1 MAATQGAPGASLVS
15 LVTASLRN
23 DRHLHVRD
31 EARTPEEGET
41 PVWERRDIFSSA
53 SSFPRAR
60 PSVTASPSPTTTPA
74 PGLPDRVHI
83 ASASSSD
90 RRSVARGDAH
100 VGPPGDDTRAAGA
113 HPQPVH
119 SYFARQLEGCG
130 DRPAHALEMLRD
142 AAAYLRRNR
151 LVEMKKAAKAEAT
164 RKRLHSLLE
173 AGEALSERNFPGLA
187 YKGSA
192 HATGP
197 EESSG
202 ERELRRLFPGGA
214 LYVDDRPRAMLSNAR
229 SSFDDDDDDEEDE
242 EDTEDEDSEGET
254 EDVKTEKETEFV
266 THTEPPKQLPKRRE
280 RPNESATA
288 AAARY
293 ANSAVPTAPPRALP
307 FITGGIQVIAIGSV
321 VPELSGRF
329 SAQSKYVLP
338 LGFTTRRRYTSSMD
352 PTRKVWYESRVCE
365 ASGNASGNAEAN
377 GNVTRGKREPTGF
390 VVVVSDVDEPSLTW
404 RGECVNSLPSILKYP
419 NTTQLLTTHPG
430 TSPQGTSPTHA
441 WQQVIAAVN
450 VRAMTRKK
458 PAVSGPQFLGEFI
471 LVSVWAIR
479 MMPCFVHRLVAA
491 GGCGGDR
498 EAARIRSLRRRH
510 EE

>member
-1 MAATQGAPGASLVS
+1 MAPAQGAPGASLVS

-23 DRHLHVRD
+23 ARHLH
-31 EARTPEEGET
+31 ARTPEEGET
-41 PVWERRDIFSSA
+41 PPCAGRRDIFSSASA

-60 PSVTASPSPTTTPA
+60 PSVTASPSPTTMPA

-100 VGPPGDDTRAAGA
+100 VGPPGDDTRAAGGKL
-113 HPQPVH
+113 PQPVH

-142 AAAYLRRNR
+142 APAYLRRNR

-187 YKGSA
+187 YTGNA

-197 EESSG
+197 ETSSG

-214 LYVDDRPRAMLSNAR
+214 LYVDERPRAMLSNVR
-229 SSFDDDDDDEEDE
+229 SSFDDDDEEDE

-254 EDVKTEKETEFV
+254 EDVKTEKETQLV
-266 THTEPPKQLPKRRE
+266 THAEPPPKLLPKRRE

-293 ANSAVPTAPPRALP
+293 ANSAVPTAPPRTLP
-307 FITGGIQVIAIGSV
+307 FIAGGIQVIAIGSV

-329 SAQSKYVLP
+329 SAQ
-338 LGFTTRRRYTSSMD
+338 
-352 PTRKVWYESRVCE
+352 
-365 ASGNASGNAEAN
+365 
-377 GNVTRGKREPTGF
+377 
-390 VVVVSDVDEPSLTW
+390 
-404 RGECVNSLPSILKYP
+404 
-419 NTTQLLTTHPG
+419 
-430 TSPQGTSPTHA
+430 
-441 WQQVIAAVN
+441 
-450 VRAMTRKK
+450 VRL
-458 PAVSGPQFLGEFI
+458 F
-471 LVSVWAIR
+471 
-479 MMPCFVHRLVAA
+479 
-491 GGCGGDR
+491 
-498 EAARIRSLRRRH
+498 
-510 EE
+510 

>member
-1 MAATQGAPGASLVS
+1 MS

-23 DRHLHVRD
+23 DRHLH
-31 EARTPEEGET
+31 ARMPEEGET
-41 PVWERRDIFSSA
+41 PPCAGRRDIFSSASA

-113 HPQPVH
+113 HPQQPVH

-142 AAAYLRRNR
+142 APAYLRRNR

-187 YKGSA
+187 YTGNA

-214 LYVDDRPRAMLSNAR
+214 LYVDERPRAMLSNAR
-229 SSFDDDDDDEEDE
+229 SSFDDDDEEDDE
-242 EDTEDEDSEGET
+242 EDTEGEDSEGET
-254 EDVKTEKETEFV
+254 EDVKTEKETQLV
-266 THTEPPKQLPKRRE
+266 THTEPPPKLLPKRRE

-293 ANSAVPTAPPRALP
+293 ANSAVPTAPPRTLP
-307 FITGGIQVIAIGSV
+307 FIAGGIQVIAIGSV

-365 ASGNASGNAEAN
+365 ASGNYSGNAETN

-404 RGECVNSLPSILKYP
+404 RGECVNSLPCILKYP
-419 NTTQLLTTHPG
+419 NTTQILTTHPG

-471 LVSVWAIR
+471 LVSVWAIELT
-479 MMPCFVHRLVAA
+479 PCFVLRFVAA
-491 GGCGGDR
+491 RGCGGDR

>member
-1 MAATQGAPGASLVS
+1 MS

-23 DRHLHVRD
+23 DRHLH
-31 EARTPEEGET
+31 ARTPEEGET
-41 PVWERRDIFSSA
+41 PPWERRDIFSAASA
-53 SSFPRAR
+53 SSYPRAR

-142 AAAYLRRNR
+142 APAYLRRNR

-187 YKGSA
+187 YTGNA

-214 LYVDDRPRAMLSNAR
+214 LYVDERPRAMLSEIR
-229 SSFDDDDDDEEDE
+229 SSFDGEEDEEDE

-254 EDVKTEKETEFV
+254 EEIKTEKETQFV
-266 THTEPPKQLPKRRE
+266 THTEPPPKLLPKRRE

-293 ANSAVPTAPPRALP
+293 ANSAVPTAPPRTLP
-307 FITGGIQVIAIGSV
+307 FIAGGIQVIAIGSV
-321 VPELSGRF
+321 IPELSGRF
-329 SAQSKYVLP
+329 SAQ
-338 LGFTTRRRYTSSMD
+338 
-352 PTRKVWYESRVCE
+352 
-365 ASGNASGNAEAN
+365 
-377 GNVTRGKREPTGF
+377 
-390 VVVVSDVDEPSLTW
+390 VS
-404 RGECVNSLPSILKYP
+404 I
-419 NTTQLLTTHPG
+419 
-430 TSPQGTSPTHA
+430 
-441 WQQVIAAVN
+441 
-450 VRAMTRKK
+450 
-458 PAVSGPQFLGEFI
+458 F
-471 LVSVWAIR
+471 
-479 MMPCFVHRLVAA
+479 
-491 GGCGGDR
+491 
-498 EAARIRSLRRRH
+498 
-510 EE
+510 

>member
-83 ASASSSD
+83 ASVSSSD

-142 AAAYLRRNR
+142 APAYLRRNR

-187 YKGSA
+187 YTGSA

-214 LYVDDRPRAMLSNAR
+214 LYVDERPRAMLSNAR

-307 FITGGIQVIAIGSV
+307 FIAGGIQVIAIGSV

-329 SAQSKYVLP
+329 SAQ
-338 LGFTTRRRYTSSMD
+338 
-352 PTRKVWYESRVCE
+352 
-365 ASGNASGNAEAN
+365 
-377 GNVTRGKREPTGF
+377 
-390 VVVVSDVDEPSLTW
+390 VS
-404 RGECVNSLPSILKYP
+404 I
-419 NTTQLLTTHPG
+419 
-430 TSPQGTSPTHA
+430 
-441 WQQVIAAVN
+441 
-450 VRAMTRKK
+450 
-458 PAVSGPQFLGEFI
+458 F
-471 LVSVWAIR
+471 
-479 MMPCFVHRLVAA
+479 
-491 GGCGGDR
+491 
-498 EAARIRSLRRRH
+498 
-510 EE
+510 

>member
-1 MAATQGAPGASLVS
+1 
-15 LVTASLRN
+15 
-23 DRHLHVRD
+23 
-31 EARTPEEGET
+31 
-41 PVWERRDIFSSA
+41 
-53 SSFPRAR
+53 
-60 PSVTASPSPTTTPA
+60 
-74 PGLPDRVHI
+74 
-83 ASASSSD
+83 
-90 RRSVARGDAH
+90 
-100 VGPPGDDTRAAGA
+100 
-113 HPQPVH
+113 
-119 SYFARQLEGCG
+119 
-130 DRPAHALEMLRD
+130 MLRD
-142 AAAYLRRNR
+142 APAYLRRNR

-187 YKGSA
+187 YTGNA

-214 LYVDDRPRAMLSNAR
+214 LYVDERPRAMLSDGCR
-229 SSFDDDDDDEEDE
+229 SSFDNDEE
-242 EDTEDEDSEGET
+242 EDTEDEESDSEGET
-254 EDVKTEKETEFV
+254 EDVKTEKETQLV
-266 THTEPPKQLPKRRE
+266 THTEPPPKLLPKRRE

-293 ANSAVPTAPPRALP
+293 ANSAVPTAPPRTLP
-307 FITGGIQVIAIGSV
+307 FIAGGIQVIAIGSV

-365 ASGNASGNAEAN
+365 ASGNYSGNAEAN

-404 RGECVNSLPSILKYP
+404 RGECVNSLPCILKYP
-419 NTTQLLTTHPG
+419 NTTQILTTHPG

-471 LVSVWAIR
+471 LVSVWAIELT
-479 MMPCFVHRLVAA
+479 PCFVLRFVAA
-491 GGCGGDR
+491 RGCGGDR

>member
-1 MAATQGAPGASLVS
+1 M
-15 LVTASLRN
+15 
-23 DRHLHVRD
+23 
-31 EARTPEEGET
+31 
-41 PVWERRDIFSSA
+41 
-53 SSFPRAR
+53 
-60 PSVTASPSPTTTPA
+60 
-74 PGLPDRVHI
+74 
-83 ASASSSD
+83 
-90 RRSVARGDAH
+90 
-100 VGPPGDDTRAAGA
+100 
-113 HPQPVH
+113 PQPVH

-142 AAAYLRRNR
+142 APAYLRRNR

-187 YKGSA
+187 YTGNA

-214 LYVDDRPRAMLSNAR
+214 LYVDERPRAMLSNVR
-229 SSFDDDDDDEEDE
+229 SSFDDDDDEEDE

-254 EDVKTEKETEFV
+254 EDVKTEKETQLV
-266 THTEPPKQLPKRRE
+266 THTEPPPKLLPKRRE

-307 FITGGIQVIAIGSV
+307 FIAGGIQVIAIGSV

-365 ASGNASGNAEAN
+365 ASGNYSGNAEAN

-404 RGECVNSLPSILKYP
+404 RGECVNSLPCILKYP

-458 PAVSGPQFLGEFI
+458 PAVSGPQFLGEFVI
-471 LVSVWAIR
+471 ISVWAIC
-479 MMPCFVHRLVAA
+479 MTSCFVNRPVAA
-491 GGCGGDR
+491 RGCGGDR

>member
-23 DRHLHVRD
+23 DRHLH
-31 EARTPEEGET
+31 ARMPEEGET
-41 PVWERRDIFSSA
+41 PPCAGRRDIFSSASA

-113 HPQPVH
+113 HPQQPVH

-142 AAAYLRRNR
+142 APAYLRRNR

-187 YKGSA
+187 YTA
-192 HATGP
+192 NAQATGP

-214 LYVDDRPRAMLSNAR
+214 LYVDERPRAMLSDGCR
-229 SSFDDDDDDEEDE
+229 SSFDNDEE
-242 EDTEDEDSEGET
+242 EDTEDEDSDSEGET
-254 EDVKTEKETEFV
+254 EDVKTEKETQLV
-266 THTEPPKQLPKRRE
+266 THTEPPPKLLPKRRE

-293 ANSAVPTAPPRALP
+293 ANSAVPTAPPRTLP
-307 FITGGIQVIAIGSV
+307 FIAGGIQVIAIGSV

-329 SAQSKYVLP
+329 SAQ
-338 LGFTTRRRYTSSMD
+338 
-352 PTRKVWYESRVCE
+352 
-365 ASGNASGNAEAN
+365 
-377 GNVTRGKREPTGF
+377 
-390 VVVVSDVDEPSLTW
+390 VS
-404 RGECVNSLPSILKYP
+404 I
-419 NTTQLLTTHPG
+419 
-430 TSPQGTSPTHA
+430 
-441 WQQVIAAVN
+441 
-450 VRAMTRKK
+450 
-458 PAVSGPQFLGEFI
+458 F
-471 LVSVWAIR
+471 
-479 MMPCFVHRLVAA
+479 
-491 GGCGGDR
+491 
-498 EAARIRSLRRRH
+498 
-510 EE
+510 

>member
-1 MAATQGAPGASLVS
+1 MWIAHRPLRHRPARAHGVCTHGNGLFQTRESAGAINRLLFSPSEAQFEAVPPGRPPRRAMAPAQGAPGASLVS

-23 DRHLHVRD
+23 ARHLH
-31 EARTPEEGET
+31 ARTPEEGET
-41 PVWERRDIFSSA
+41 PPCAGRRDIFSSASA

-83 ASASSSD
+83 AFASSSD

-100 VGPPGDDTRAAGA
+100 VGPPGDDTRAAGGKL
-113 HPQPVH
+113 PQPVH

-142 AAAYLRRNR
+142 APAYLRRNR

-187 YKGSA
+187 YTGNA

-197 EESSG
+197 ETSSG

-214 LYVDDRPRAMLSNAR
+214 LYVDERPRAMLSNVR
-229 SSFDDDDDDEEDE
+229 SSFDDDDEEDE

-254 EDVKTEKETEFV
+254 EDVKTEKETQLV
-266 THTEPPKQLPKRRE
+266 THAEPPPKLLPKRRE

-293 ANSAVPTAPPRALP
+293 ANSAVPTAPPRTLP
-307 FITGGIQVIAIGSV
+307 FIAGGIQVIAIGSV

-329 SAQSKYVLP
+329 SAQ
-338 LGFTTRRRYTSSMD
+338 
-352 PTRKVWYESRVCE
+352 
-365 ASGNASGNAEAN
+365 
-377 GNVTRGKREPTGF
+377 
-390 VVVVSDVDEPSLTW
+390 
-404 RGECVNSLPSILKYP
+404 
-419 NTTQLLTTHPG
+419 
-430 TSPQGTSPTHA
+430 
-441 WQQVIAAVN
+441 
-450 VRAMTRKK
+450 VRL
-458 PAVSGPQFLGEFI
+458 F
-471 LVSVWAIR
+471 
-479 MMPCFVHRLVAA
+479 
-491 GGCGGDR
+491 
-498 EAARIRSLRRRH
+498 
-510 EE
+510 

>member
-1 MAATQGAPGASLVS
+1 MAAAQGAPGASLVS

-41 PVWERRDIFSSA
+41 AAWRGRDIFSSASA

-100 VGPPGDDTRAAGA
+100 VGPPGDDTRAAGGKL
-113 HPQPVH
+113 PQPVH
-119 SYFARQLEGCG
+119 SYFPRQLEGCG

-142 AAAYLRRNR
+142 APAYLRRNR

-187 YKGSA
+187 YTGNA

-214 LYVDDRPRAMLSNAR
+214 LYVDERPRAMLSNVR
-229 SSFDDDDDDEEDE
+229 SSFDDDDDEEDE

-254 EDVKTEKETEFV
+254 EDVKTEKETQLV
-266 THTEPPKQLPKRRE
+266 THTEPPPKLLPKRRE

-293 ANSAVPTAPPRALP
+293 ANSAVPTAPPRTLP
-307 FITGGIQVIAIGSV
+307 FIAGGIQVIAIGSV

-329 SAQSKYVLP
+329 SAQ
-338 LGFTTRRRYTSSMD
+338 
-352 PTRKVWYESRVCE
+352 
-365 ASGNASGNAEAN
+365 
-377 GNVTRGKREPTGF
+377 
-390 VVVVSDVDEPSLTW
+390 VS
-404 RGECVNSLPSILKYP
+404 I
-419 NTTQLLTTHPG
+419 
-430 TSPQGTSPTHA
+430 
-441 WQQVIAAVN
+441 
-450 VRAMTRKK
+450 
-458 PAVSGPQFLGEFI
+458 F
-471 LVSVWAIR
+471 
-479 MMPCFVHRLVAA
+479 
-491 GGCGGDR
+491 
-498 EAARIRSLRRRH
+498 
-510 EE
+510 